1 LFFAFIY
8 TIITQQRIL
17 SWFIYFQTITPYEQL
32 DQKRMEYNVEE
43 RKFIKRIWF
52 QLIGVFIV
60 FLSIAAYMKW
70 VYDGRAEYRTY
81 VPLLGAMFSAF
92 LT

>member
-1 LFFAFIY
+1 
-8 TIITQQRIL
+8 
-17 SWFIYFQTITPYEQL
+17 
-32 DQKRMEYNVEE
+32 MEYNVEE

>member
-1 LFFAFIY
+1 LFFALVY
-8 TIITQQRIL
+8 TIVTQQRL
-17 SWFIYFQTITPYEQL
+17 LTWFIYFQTITPYEQL
-32 DQKRMEYNVEE
+32 DQKRREYNEEE
-43 RKFIKRIWF
+43 RKFIKRIWY

-60 FLSIAAYMKW
+60 FLAIAAYLRF
-70 VYDGRAEYRTY
+70 VYTGKAEFRTY